1 MSAEIKYK
9 HENKMQLIISK
20 PIHVSK
26 RNKDKN
32 NKQKNKTQ
40 TIKRNVYCI
49 KV

>member
-9 HENKMQLIISK
+9 HESKMQLIISK
-20 PIHVSK
+20 PIHVTK

-40 TIKRNVYCI
+40 TIKRNVYYI

>member
-20 PIHVSK
+20 PK